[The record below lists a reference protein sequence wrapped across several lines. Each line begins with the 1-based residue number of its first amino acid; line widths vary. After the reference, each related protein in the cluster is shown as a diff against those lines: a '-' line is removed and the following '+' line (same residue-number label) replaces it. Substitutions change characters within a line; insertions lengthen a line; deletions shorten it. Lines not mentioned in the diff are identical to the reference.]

1 MTVSTSKEPARIAGM
16 FDAIARRYD
25 ALNHLLSAGLDRR
38 WRRRAIRAL
47 ALTDR
52 DRVLDVCTGTADLA
66 LAAVAAPDGRASAV
80 VGLDFASEMLRI
92 GASKVASA
100 GLASRVQLV
109 RGDATSLPLPDV
121 SFDAATIGF
130 GIRNVVDPKR
140 GLAEI
145 FRVLRP
151 AGRLAILE
159 FGLPRAPV
167 VRSLYAWYF
176 NHVLPHVGR
185 VISRDR
191 DAYSYLPASVAQFP
205 SDDGFA
211 AWLREAGFTRVS
223 YHPLAMGAVYLYLA
237 TKPGFQGSGVP
248 GSGARFPG
256 FPGSGSGGS

>member
-1 MTVSTSKEPARIAGM
+1 
-16 FDAIARRYD
+16 
-25 ALNHLLSAGLDRR
+25 
-38 WRRRAIRAL
+38 
-47 ALTDR
+47 
-52 DRVLDVCTGTADLA
+52 
-66 LAAVAAPDGRASAV
+66 
-80 VGLDFASEMLRI
+80 
-92 GASKVASA
+92 
-100 GLASRVQLV
+100 V
-109 RGDATSLPLPDV
+109 RGDATSLPLPDA

-130 GIRNVVDPKR
+130 GIRNVVDPKC

-167 VRSLYAWYF
+167 VRPLYAWYF

-211 AWLREAGFTRVS
+211 AWLRDAGFTRVS
-223 YHPLAMGAVYLYLA
+223 YQPLAMGAVYLYLA
-237 TKPGFQGSGVP
+237 TKPGFQVPGFRGRVP
-248 GSGARFPG
+248 GS
-256 FPGSGSGGS
+256 